1 MPRIDYCIKSDT
13 YKYFHPD
20 VVMNDLHVVRE
31 ESYEIPKK
39 IVRQLTFDGLPF
51 LMRYRRLNTT
61 KSFKY

>member
-1 MPRIDYCIKSDT
+1 MSITTLPMRYLNTNMKFNQLKIMPRIDYCIKSDT

-39 IVRQLTFDGLPF
+39 IVR
-51 LMRYRRLNTT
+51 
-61 KSFKY
+61 